1 MKMITVRLNLF
12 VICIVRKTVL
22 RHIHKNPELGIG
34 SWTEANESTQGN
46 RVHTLLWTQNWEEEL
61 IWERFFQTDEQFS
74 FRKDYVENKEAERQE
89 ICGNCRGMNLLLL
102 KPNYYTT
109 KWFSKKLLA
118 IEINEIEIKM
128 NMCYMG

>member
-46 RVHTLLWTQNWEEEL
+46 RVQSG
-61 IWERFFQTDEQFS
+61 R
-74 FRKDYVENKEAERQE
+74 
-89 ICGNCRGMNLLLL
+89 
-102 KPNYYTT
+102 
-109 KWFSKKLLA
+109 LA
-118 IEINEIEIKM
+118 
-128 NMCYMG
+128 